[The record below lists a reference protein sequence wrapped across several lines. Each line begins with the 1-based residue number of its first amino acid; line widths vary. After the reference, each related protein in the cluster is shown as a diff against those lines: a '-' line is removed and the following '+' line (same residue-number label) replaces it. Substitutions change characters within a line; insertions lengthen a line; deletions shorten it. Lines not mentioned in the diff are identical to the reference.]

1 MNYETD
7 RSALIAANEVI
18 KFAEQLP
25 IDILTT
31 RNHEPKY
38 PVTASERLVSYVLSL
53 LLSKQWEDAR
63 SETIITDIE
72 SILSQ
77 LDTGV
82 DAPLEWTN
90 LFEAN
95 HRLDDYLSKNN

>member
-1 MNYETD
+1 MQHESDYTT
-7 RSALIAANEVI
+7 LIAVNEVI

-38 PVTASERLVSYVLSL
+38 PVTASERLVSYVLHL
-53 LLSKQWEDAR
+53 LITKQWQVYRNEAA
-63 SETIITDIE
+63 TDEIE
-72 SILSQ
+72 SILCQ

-82 DAPLEWTN
+82 DAPKEWQA
-90 LFEAN
+90 LFDAN
-95 HRLDDYLSKNN
+95 HELSDYLDKNI